1 MAYSFP
7 CDWKSGFIMDPVKKQ
22 RVGYLTDFNGIG
34 LTAALA
40 KDITVYC
47 PYNNAAAPTY
57 GGLGALTEQ
66 KVNVIGILE
75 NVSWGGGVGDAL
87 SFSCYMSGE
96 NATLLRAL
104 KQMTLKTTSITCIGF
119 ETMNYDEKD
128 KKIWYEEFY
137 PKAPV
142 KPTGQLNAHG
152 KNDIRLHIADEAVK
166 VASGIDVYV
175 FNVYFE
181 MIPAA
186 NQTAT
191 YNVTSSPGSSVVV
204 PWGLVVGTLAKAAVP
219 PGT

>member
-7 CDWKSGFIMDPVKKQ
+7 CNWKAGFVMDPVKKQ

-40 KDITVYC
+40 KDVNVFC
-47 PYNNAAAPTY
+47 PYNNAAAPGY
-57 GGLGALTEQ
+57 APLGAITEN
-66 KVNVIGILE
+66 KVAVVGVLE
-75 NVSWGGGVGDAL
+75 NVSWNGGVGDPF

-104 KQMTLKTTSITCIGF
+104 KQMTLKTTSITTIGWW
-119 ETMNYDEKD
+119 TANYDEKD
-128 KKIWYEEFY
+128 KKIWYEEHY
-137 PKAPV
+137 PKAPA
-142 KPTGQLNAHG
+142 KPTGQVNAVSKH
-152 KNDIRLHIADEAVK
+152 DIRLHIADEPVQ
-166 VASGIDVYV
+166 VAANIEVFV

-181 MIPAA
+181 MVPAA

-191 YNVTSSPGSSVVV
+191 FNVTSSPGSSVVL